1 MAKQDKEFIK
11 AMREA
16 FAENEDLRANLR
28 AIGEDVL
35 STAKAIAPED
45 SGDFINSMEVRHTK
59 YRKLG
64 KTTRV
69 ARIVSTLPAE
79 EVNSIVHGRG
89 ADQVHGAT
97 PKHDTWNRTA
107 AVYNSPTEDDE

>member
-1 MAKQDKEFIK
+1 MARQDKAFIK

-16 FAENEDLRANLR
+16 LAANDDLRAHLR
-28 AIGEDVL
+28 EIGEDVL
-35 STAKAIAPED
+35 QTAKAIAPED
-45 SGDFINSMEVRHTK
+45 SGDFINSLQVRHTK

-69 ARIVSTLPAE
+69 ARIVSTLPAD
-79 EVNSIVHGRG
+79 EVNSIVNGRG

-107 AVYNSPTEDDE
+107 AAYNSPADEDE

>member
-1 MAKQDKEFIK
+1 
-11 AMREA
+11 MREA
-16 FAENEDLRANLR
+16 FAANEDLRAHLR
-28 AIGEDVL
+28 DIGEDVL
-35 STAKAIAPED
+35 QTAKAIAPED
-45 SGDFINSMEVRHTK
+45 SGDFIDSMEVRHTK

-89 ADQVHGAT
+89 EDQVHGAT

-107 AVYNSPTEDDE
+107 AVYNSPADGDE